1 MFCKKSVLKNSYNWQ
16 EKTFVGVFIF
26 AGLRPATL
34 LKRDSVTGVFLSVL
48 QNFSKHLFYWTPP
61 VAASSN
67 LKASGFTAVVMQM
80 NFSKLVTIY
89 FTSTFSVPVGIF
101 VFVFSKHKLCCYI
114 STALWLRKYDVFD
127 FSGDHTTE
135 VPRDFLDGA
144 PSFWFSTLPSFRGHG
159 PCECGDKTF
168 LICHVT
174 TWLMCHVTL

>member
-1 MFCKKSVLKNSYNWQ
+1 M
-16 EKTFVGVFIF
+16 
-26 AGLRPATL
+26 
-34 LKRDSVTGVFLSVL
+34 
-48 QNFSKHLFYWTPP
+48 
-61 VAASSN
+61 AASSN
-67 LKASGFTAVVMQM
+67 LKASGFATAVMQM

-101 VFVFSKHKLCCYI
+101 VFVFSKHKLSCYI
-114 STALWLRKYDVFD
+114 STALWLRKYGVFD

-135 VPRDFLDGA
+135 VPRDFLGGA

-174 TWLMCHVTL
+174 TWLMCHVTFWVGSLILSQHLAKFGLHRLCESRNTTFFICHRTTKLKCHVTFWMVTPHPKSPIG